1 MHNLPHMKKIS
12 TLIAMSAAA
21 VPAIAGNITELPE
34 GAVSGVSVE
43 KSESQLLVRMTVHPE
58 AFPKMS
64 NREVWLVPYIE
75 GGGHQLRLDSV
86 LVAGRTRYI
95 QHERGNNRLSENT
108 VLLRSGR
115 KETYEYKLTVPY
127 SDWME
132 YSVLGM
138 EGRLIGCA
146 GCGILPLLTFA
157 DEQPIARMD
166 YRDMTV
172 VPMMVY
178 VSPEREIV
186 KTRDVSKESYIDFPV
201 NKTQIYPDY
210 RRNPQELAAIR
221 QTIDE
226 MQSDEDIT
234 INSVDFTG
242 YASPEGPYTVNEKLA
257 KGRTEALIDYVT
269 KYFDIPRSVLK
280 YSWVA
285 EDWSGLEKRVRD
297 MDDLQNKAELLQLIA
312 DSSLTPDE
320 KDARLKKDFPD
331 DYFILLSKVYPA
343 LRHTDYKVSYTVRN
357 FTDIEKIAVLVR
369 TAPQKLSLDE
379 IYLYAQTLDKGTPE
393 FREVMEVAV
402 RMFPDDEVANLNAAA
417 TAVSNGDLTG
427 ARRYLKKSGSRPE
440 TLYTEGAIYVVEEN
454 YAAAKPLLEKAA
466 AQGGKAAA
474 DVLRQLRDFGL
485 IE

>member
-1 MHNLPHMKKIS
+1 MNKI
-12 TLIAMSAAA
+12 LSAICFVSVAA
-21 VPAIAGNITELPE
+21 FTATAANISELPE
-34 GAVSGVSVE
+34 GAVTGVSVE

-75 GGGHQLRLDSV
+75 GNGQQLRLDSV

-108 VLLRSGR
+108 VLLRSGS
-115 KETYEYKLTVPY
+115 KETYDYKLTIPY

-132 YSVLGM
+132 YSILGM

-157 DEQPIARMD
+157 DEQPLARMD
-166 YRDMTV
+166 YRDMSI

-201 NKTQIYPDY
+201 NQTAIYPDY
-210 RRNPQELAAIR
+210 RRNPEELAAIR

-234 INSVDFTG
+234 INSVTFTG
-242 YASPEGPYTVNEKLA
+242 YASPEGPYSVNERLA
-257 KGRTEALIDYVT
+257 KGRTEALIDYVSR
-269 KYFDIPRSVLK
+269 YFAIPREVLK

-285 EDWSGLEKRVRD
+285 EDWAGLEKRVKE
-297 MDDLQNKAELLQLIA
+297 MDDLSNKSELLQLIS
-312 DSSLTPDE
+312 DSSIAPDD
-320 KDARLKKDFPD
+320 KDLLLKKDFPT
-331 DYFILLSKVYPA
+331 DYSILLSKVYPA
-343 LRHTDYKVSYTVRN
+343 LRHTDYQVNFTVRN
-357 FTDIEKIAVLVR
+357 FTDISKIAMLLQ

-379 IYLYAQTLDKGTPE
+379 IYLYAQTLDKDSKE

-402 RMFPDDEVANLNAAA
+402 RMFPNDEVANLNAAS
-417 TAVSNGDLTG
+417 TAVSNGDLSA
-427 ARRYLKKSGSRPE
+427 ARRYLAKAGDRPE
-440 TLYTEGAIYVVEEN
+440 ALYTNAAIFIVEED
-454 YAAAKPLLEKAA
+454 YKSAKPLLEKASA
-466 AQGGKAAA
+466 SGVKEATEL
-474 DVLRQLRDFGL
+474 LRQLRDLSL